1 MSSLY
6 TNIDIDEGL
15 TIVEEE
21 LEKPNQSRPTLK
33 TLSCLLEKVLK
44 LNREQYIQIKGIAM
58 GTRVAPNFAN
68 VYMGRLE
75 DKFVYQ
81 TQWAN
86 WLRIRVCFIDDTHS
100 LIDFLD
106 YLNNVVPSIK
116 FTHQISIQSLF
127 WTLLS

>member
-6 TNIDIDEGL
+6 INIDIDEGL

-21 LEKPNQSRPTLK
+21 LEKANQSRLTPK
-33 TLSCLLEKVLK
+33 SLSCHLEKVLK
-44 LNREQYIQIKGIAM
+44 LDNFIFNGERYIQIKGTAM

-86 WLRIRVCFIDDTHS
+86 WLLMWVRFIDYIFLIWKGDS
-100 LIDFLD
+100 LKRKT
-106 YLNNVVPSIK
+106 P
-116 FTHQISIQSLF
+116 
-127 WTLLS
+127 

>member
-21 LEKPNQSRPTLK
+21 LEKANQSSPTPK

-44 LNREQYIQIKGIAM
+44 LNNFTLHYIQIKGTAM

-81 TQWAN
+81 
-86 WLRIRVCFIDDTHS
+86 
-100 LIDFLD
+100 
-106 YLNNVVPSIK
+106 IK
-116 FTHQISIQSLF
+116 QRGQTGS
-127 WTLLS
+127 